1 MAGLGDLL
9 AQKVKLDAPN
19 TFLAK
24 VVPDFISE
32 DILTNTNAKL
42 FGLHLSI
49 SLLYIL
55 VTDFIN

>member
-1 MAGLGDLL
+1 MVGLNGLL

-19 TFLAK
+19 TFLTKQVA
-24 VVPDFISE
+24 DFTNE
-32 DILTNTNAKL
+32 DIVANTNSKL
-42 FGLHLSI
+42 FGLHISI